1 MTNAMDALQ
10 LYKLLADKALNTVA
24 GVPAAHKTLFRP
36 TRASI
41 TYYQTLYLDQIGLAH
56 PPQKRPGDATCQ
68 YCASF
73 HLGNLKVIDKRSDIT
88 FSKHLE
94 QCFQEFLEDH
104 LNLQEAVVT
113 CQRADQQDLHMP
125 DFKIVRSRDQ
135 KVLTYFEFK
144 VIFRPFLK
152 IANQVNP
159 SFECYSN
166 SLTLDL
172 SNGNKLQEQRDRVE
186 KLLGVANTIYVYWYD
201 LPCVKGVF
209 WMPASRVYEI
219 MDIQQRTAYD
229 RKYVAGDFNAFG
241 RKNAA
246 TKKLYLPLL
255 EMSDLQALLAF
266 VLQRSRQG

>member
-1 MTNAMDALQ
+1 MTNATDALR

-24 GVPAAHKTLFRP
+24 GVPAAHNTLFRP

-41 TYYQTLYLDQIGLAH
+41 TYYQTLYLDQIGSGH
-56 PPQKRPGDATCQ
+56 PPRKRPGDATCQ
-68 YCASF
+68 YCVPF
-73 HLGNLKVIDKRSDIT
+73 HLGNLKTIDKRSDIA
-88 FSKHLE
+88 FSKGLE
-94 QCFQEFLEDH
+94 RCFQEFIEDQ
-104 LNLQEAVVT
+104 LNVQGAAVT

-125 DFKIVRSRDQ
+125 DFKIVRNGDQ
-135 KVLTYFEFK
+135 EVLTYFEFK

-186 KLLGVANTIYVYWYD
+186 QLLGVANTIYVYWYD

-209 WMPASRVYEI
+209 WMPASRVYEV
-219 MDIQQRTAYD
+219 MDIQQGTAYD
-229 RKYVAGDFNAFG
+229 RRNVAGDFNTFG

-255 EMSDLQALLAF
+255 EMSDLQSLLEF
-266 VLQRSRQG
+266 VLQRSQ